1 MWSLVFLIQTKVKK
15 MGSPNEKTIFHII
28 LSALIFLIVD
38 RVIRF
43 VGTYNTNKYEIEH
56 KRISI
61 ELTLTSILSIF
72 LFISLKMKGYDP
84 LKF

>member
-15 MGSPNEKTIFHII
+15 MGSTEKTIFHII
-28 LSALIFLIVD
+28 LSALVFLIVD

-84 LKF
+84 IKF